1 MLCNLKFS
9 KDNFRSSPKNTSTHH
24 CFTITR
30 YDAMVLGNHEFDHG
44 PKYIHP
50 FIKKAKFPVL
60 TANVDFTQQPGWPT
74 APKFHLKSTI
84 LKVANVSI
92 GVIGY
97 ITPET
102 EWNSSPGPHVK
113 FTPILSAVSREVR
126 YYVYHFFISTIF
138 SSTAALGFQM
148 L

>member
-1 MLCNLKFS
+1 
-9 KDNFRSSPKNTSTHH
+9 
-24 CFTITR
+24 
-30 YDAMVLGNHEFDHG
+30 MVLGNHEFDHG

-126 YYVYHFFISTIF
+126 YYVYHFFISTI
-138 SSTAALGFQM
+138 SFQVPQ
-148 L
+148 LSVFKCYESENDISDESESLQDF